1 MGNWTDGVFCLTL
14 TGHFE
19 GAVLAPIRRFS
30 QLPEYVQRNKS
41 VFHGKDV
48 LMYCTGG
55 IRCEKAAKYLASFG
69 EVEGGE
75 GDRDGGDQNTKNS
88 EAAVTGRPRSVRQ
101 LRGGIVAY
109 ARDVLGSAGDVDVGD
124 VDVGADQGA
133 ELGAELK
140 SNVHVKSAYL
150 GKNFVFDNRGATRVS
165 GDVVSWCDGCGVRS
179 DRLGKCGSVG
189 CHVILIVCEKCGGG
203 KCGGGG
209 GEVFCCGKCEA
220 QEVARV
226 ATPDGKRKRMPCD
239 CDGFEAR
246 ERRLLPTPTPR

>member
-1 MGNWTDGVFCLTL
+1 M
-14 TGHFE
+14 
-19 GAVLAPIRRFS
+19 LAPIRRFS
-30 QLPEYVQRNKS
+30 QLPEYVRRNKS

-69 EVEGGE
+69 EVGE
-75 GDRDGGDQNTKNS
+75 GDRDGGNQNIKNS

-109 ARDVLGSAGDVDVGD
+109 ARDVLGSAGDVDVGY
-124 VDVGADQGA
+124 VDQGADQGA
-133 ELGAELK
+133 ELK
-140 SNVHVKSAYL
+140 SNTTVKSAYL
-150 GKNFVFDNRGATRVS
+150 GKNFVFDNRGSTRVS

-203 KCGGGG
+203 KGG

-226 ATPDGKRKRMPCD
+226 ADPDGKRKRMPCD
-239 CDGFEAR
+239 CDGYEAR

>member
-1 MGNWTDGVFCLTL
+1 MGNVIDGVFCLTL

-30 QLPEYVQRNKS
+30 QLPEYVRRNKS

-69 EVEGGE
+69 EVEE
-75 GDRDGGDQNTKNS
+75 GDRDGGNQNTKNS

-109 ARDVLGSAGDVDVGD
+109 ARDVMGSAGDVDEVGAD
-124 VDVGADQGA
+124 QGADQGA
-133 ELGAELK
+133 ELK
-140 SNVHVKSAYL
+140 SSTTVKSAYL

-179 DRLGKCGSVG
+179 DRLGKCESVG
-189 CHVILIVCEKCGGG
+189 CHVILIVCEKCGG
-203 KCGGGG
+203 KGG
-209 GEVFCCGKCEA
+209 GEVFCCGKCES

-239 CDGFEAR
+239 CDGYEAR

>member
-1 MGNWTDGVFCLTL
+1 MSLFLFPISVYYRMGNVIDGVFCLTL

-69 EVEGGE
+69 EVEE
-75 GDRDGGDQNTKNS
+75 GDRDGGNQFTKNS

-109 ARDVLGSAGDVDVGD
+109 ARDVLGSAGDVDEVA
-124 VDVGADQGA
+124 ADQGA
-133 ELGAELK
+133 ELK
-140 SNVHVKSAYL
+140 SNTTVKSAYL

-189 CHVILIVCEKCGGG
+189 CHVILIVCEKCGG
-203 KCGGGG
+203 KCG
-209 GEVFCCGKCEA
+209 GEVFCCGKCES

-239 CDGFEAR
+239 CDGYEAR

>member
-1 MGNWTDGVFCLTL
+1 M
-14 TGHFE
+14 
-19 GAVLAPIRRFS
+19 LAPIRRFS
-30 QLPEYVQRNKS
+30 QLPEYVRRNKS

-75 GDRDGGDQNTKNS
+75 GDQNTKKS

-109 ARDVLGSAGDVDVGD
+109 ARDVLGSAGDVDEVGD
-124 VDVGADQGA
+124 VDQGA

-140 SNVHVKSAYL
+140 SNTTVKSAYL

-189 CHVILIVCEKCGGG
+189 CHVILIVCEKCGG
-203 KCGGGG
+203 KCG

-220 QEVARV
+220 QEVARA

-239 CDGFEAR
+239 CDGYEAR

>member
-1 MGNWTDGVFCLTL
+1 MGNVIDGVFCLTL

-30 QLPEYVQRNKS
+30 QLPEYVRRYKS

-69 EVEGGE
+69 EVGE
-75 GDRDGGDQNTKNS
+75 GDRDGGNQNTKKS
-88 EAAVTGRPRSVRQ
+88 EAALTGRPRSVRQ

-109 ARDVLGSAGDVDVGD
+109 ARDVLGSAGDVDEVGAD
-124 VDVGADQGA
+124 QGADQGA
-133 ELGAELK
+133 ELK
-140 SNVHVKSAYL
+140 SSTTVKSAYL

-179 DRLGKCGSVG
+179 DRLGKCESVG

-203 KCGGGG
+203 KG
-209 GEVFCCGKCEA
+209 GEALEMMDVNEDGLREMLDA
-220 QEVARV
+220 QN
-226 ATPDGKRKRMPCD
+226 
-239 CDGFEAR
+239 
-246 ERRLLPTPTPR
+246 RRN

>member
-1 MGNWTDGVFCLTL
+1 MGNVIDGVFCLTL

-30 QLPEYVQRNKS
+30 QLPEYVRRNKS

-69 EVEGGE
+69 EVGEE
-75 GDRDGGDQNTKNS
+75 GDRDGGNQTTKNQFTKSS
-88 EAAVTGRPRSVRQ
+88 EAVIGRPRSVRQ

-109 ARDVLGSAGDVDVGD
+109 ARDVMGSAGDVDEVGAD
-124 VDVGADQGA
+124 QGADQGA
-133 ELGAELK
+133 ELK
-140 SNVHVKSAYL
+140 SSTTVKSAYL

-179 DRLGKCGSVG
+179 DRLGKCESVG

-203 KCGGGG
+203 KGGGGG
-209 GEVFCCGKCEA
+209 GEVFCCGKCES

-239 CDGFEAR
+239 CDGYEAR